1 MSGQGTQYHK
11 THTAVPELIVC
22 EAIANPLSQTA
33 VQVLL
38 M

>member
-11 THTAVPELIVC
+11 THTAVLELTVC
-22 EAIANPLSQTA
+22 EAIANLLSQTA